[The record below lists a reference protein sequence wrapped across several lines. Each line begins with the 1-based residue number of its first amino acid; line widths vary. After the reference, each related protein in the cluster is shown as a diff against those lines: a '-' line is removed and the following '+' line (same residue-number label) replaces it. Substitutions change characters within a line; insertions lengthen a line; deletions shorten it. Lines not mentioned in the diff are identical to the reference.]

1 MIASTMEGRIP
12 RLVLLAPDIA
22 EAPLSGRSDHA
33 LMQKRLEQPLPM
45 SWEEQRPRVFP
56 TFTPE
61 AGGAR

>member
-1 MIASTMEGRIP
+1 VIASSLEGRIP
-12 RLVLLAPDIA
+12 RLVLVAPDIA

-45 SWEEQRPRVFP
+45 SWEEQGPRLLS

-61 AGGAR
+61 ARGAR